1 MKYIKSIKLQLP
13 VRTLIQLWVEN
24 TLSNDGV
31 MMALTVASWIFPSCL
46 SLPTQ
51 LSNST
56 ALMDWSPKHLLPPL
70 CCQISETPLLLALQP
85 LSPPV
90 LSLRSQNLS
99 PFYGRMW
106 PVGQNPTNSL
116 LQGGNWEW
124 LWNHASWKLLDHK
137 PWRLQW
143 LSRRSPAIPSILSD
157 LSPESPPRISPMAFA
172 WPLYSAWS
180 RRQLAPMRAEKWV
193 AEELRCWVGVAVDL
207 MWKSFGI
214 WFQTGRPQM
223 EQR

>member
-1 MKYIKSIKLQLP
+1 MSWEYAIQWRGDDGVNGGKLNIPFMSLSSHTALQL
-13 VRTLIQLWVEN
+13 
-24 TLSNDGV
+24 DGV
-31 MMALTVASWIFPSCL
+31 NGLI
-46 SLPTQ
+46 
-51 LSNST
+51 
-56 ALMDWSPKHLLPPL
+56 PKTL
-70 CCQISETPLLLALQP
+70 CCQISETPPFLALEP
-85 LSPPV
+85 LSPLV
-90 LSLRSQNLS
+90 LSLRSHNLS

-207 MWKSFGI
+207 MWKFFGI